1 MQQENRRATESARPL
16 PSAGWRSDSWRTPAV
31 VLICGCLISMVGFG
45 PRSTLGFFLT
55 PMSHDQGWG
64 REVFA
69 LSVAIQ
75 TLLYGAAQP
84 FSGAIADRFGTV
96 RVIIAG
102 TLLYAAGIFMM
113 AHAATPET
121 LFLSSGVLIGF
132 GLSGCSFNLV
142 LSSFGKLLPE
152 SWRSLAFGAGTASG
166 SFGQFLFS
174 PLAVGLI
181 DTLGWRTTL
190 EVFAGLLL
198 LIVPL
203 AFAIATPRSDAPQTS
218 LRSLG
223 KDESQTSLRS
233 LRQDDSQTS
242 LSGLRQNESDQT
254 SIPSLRKDD
263 PPQTS
268 VRSLRTAEAAPSATQ
283 IQNYKQALA
292 EALGHRS
299 YILLVLGFF
308 TCGFQ
313 LGFVTLHL
321 PSYLIDRGLSAEVGG
336 WTLGVIGLFNIV
348 GAMTS
353 GWLGGRMPKR
363 YILVVIYF
371 ARALAVVFLITMPAS
386 PAVALIYGAVTGLLW
401 LSSVPP
407 TAGLVAVMFGTR
419 WMAML
424 FGIAFFSHQVGGFL
438 GVYLGGLLYE
448 HTGSYD
454 IVWWL
459 GVLFGVLSAVINL
472 PIVEKPV
479 VRPALAAG

>member
-1 MQQENRRATESARPL
+1 MQQDNRPGTGSVRARS
-16 PSAGWRSDSWRTPAV
+16 SIDWRLESWRTPAV
-31 VLICGCLISMVGFG
+31 ILICGCLISMVGFG
-45 PRSTLGFFLT
+45 PRATLGFFLT
-55 PMSHDQGWG
+55 PMSTANGWG

-113 AHAATPET
+113 AHASTPET

-142 LSSFGKLLPE
+142 ISSFGKLLPE

-181 DTLGWRTTL
+181 DTVGWRTTL
-190 EVFAGLLL
+190 EIFAGLLL

-203 AFAIATPRSDAPQTS
+203 AFAIATPRSDAPA
-218 LRSLG
+218 
-223 KDESQTSLRS
+223 
-233 LRQDDSQTS
+233 
-242 LSGLRQNESDQT
+242 
-254 SIPSLRKDD
+254 
-263 PPQTS
+263 QTS
-268 VRSLRTAEAAPSATQ
+268 VRSLRQGELTSPRGLRQPDSETAPSVEQ
-283 IQNYKQALA
+283 IQTYKQALA

-321 PSYLIDRGLSAEVGG
+321 PAYLIDRGLSAQVGG

-348 GAMTS
+348 GAMLS

-363 YILVVIYF
+363 YILAVIYF
-371 ARALAVVFLITMPAS
+371 ARALAVVFLVTMPAS

-448 HTGSYD
+448 RTGSYD

-472 PIVEKPV
+472 PIVERPV
-479 VRPALAAG
+479 ARLATA

>member
-1 MQQENRRATESARPL
+1 MQQENRPGSGSVPPL
-16 PSAGWRSDSWRTPAV
+16 SSVDRRLESWRTPAV
-31 VLICGCLISMVGFG
+31 ILACGCLISMIGFG

-55 PMSHDQGWG
+55 PMSTAHGWG

-75 TLLYGAAQP
+75 TLLYGIAQP

-142 LSSFGKLLPE
+142 ISSFGKLLPE

-181 DTLGWRTTL
+181 DTVGWRTTL

-203 AFAIATPRSDAPQTS
+203 AFAIATSRSDAPA
-218 LRSLG
+218 
-223 KDESQTSLRS
+223 
-233 LRQDDSQTS
+233 
-242 LSGLRQNESDQT
+242 
-254 SIPSLRKDD
+254 
-263 PPQTS
+263 QTS
-268 VRSLRTAEAAPSATQ
+268 VRSLREDDSARTSARGLVRQDSETAPSVEQ
-283 IQNYKQALA
+283 IQTYKQALA

-321 PSYLIDRGLSAEVGG
+321 PAYLLDRGLSAQVGG

-348 GAMTS
+348 GAMLS

-363 YILVVIYF
+363 YILAVIYF

-386 PAVALIYGAVTGLLW
+386 PAVALIYGAATGLLW

-448 HTGSYD
+448 QTGSYD

-472 PIVEKPV
+472 PIVERPV
-479 VRPALAAG
+479 ARPVAAAA

>member
-1 MQQENRRATESARPL
+1 
-16 PSAGWRSDSWRTPAV
+16 
-31 VLICGCLISMVGFG
+31 
-45 PRSTLGFFLT
+45 
-55 PMSHDQGWG
+55 
-64 REVFA
+64 
-69 LSVAIQ
+69 
-75 TLLYGAAQP
+75 
-84 FSGAIADRFGTV
+84 
-96 RVIIAG
+96 
-102 TLLYAAGIFMM
+102 MM
-113 AHAATPET
+113 AHASTPET

-142 LSSFGKLLPE
+142 ISSFGKLLPE

-190 EVFAGLLL
+190 EVFAALLL

-203 AFAIATPRSDAPQTS
+203 AFAIATQRSDAPAQTS
-218 LRSLG
+218 V
-223 KDESQTSLRS
+223 RS

-242 LSGLRQNESDQT
+242 LR
-254 SIPSLRKDD
+254 SLGKDD
-263 PPQTS
+263 SQTS
-268 VRSLRTAEAAPSATQ
+268 VRSLRQDDSQTSVRTLRQDDSQTGVSGPRTAEAAPSATQ

-363 YILVVIYF
+363 YILAVIYF
-371 ARALAVVFLITMPAS
+371 ARALAVVFLITLPAS
-386 PAVALIYGAVTGLLW
+386 PAVALIYGAATGLLW

-448 HTGSYD
+448 RTGSYD

-479 VRPALAAG
+479 ARLAMAPA

>member
-1 MQQENRRATESARPL
+1 MQQDNRPGTGSVRSR
-16 PSAGWRSDSWRTPAV
+16 SFIDWRLESWRTPAV
-31 VLICGCLISMVGFG
+31 ILICGCLISMVGFG
-45 PRSTLGFFLT
+45 PRATLGFFLT
-55 PMSHDQGWG
+55 PMSTANGWG

-113 AHAATPET
+113 AHASTPEM

-142 LSSFGKLLPE
+142 ISSFGKLLPE

-181 DTLGWRTTL
+181 DTVGWRTTL

-203 AFAIATPRSDAPQTS
+203 AFAIATPRSDAAP
-218 LRSLG
+218 
-223 KDESQTSLRS
+223 
-233 LRQDDSQTS
+233 
-242 LSGLRQNESDQT
+242 LSPRGLRQPVSET
-254 SIPSLRKDD
+254 
-263 PPQTS
+263 
-268 VRSLRTAEAAPSATQ
+268 APSVEQ
-283 IQNYKQALA
+283 IQTYKQALA

-321 PSYLIDRGLSAEVGG
+321 PAYLIDRGLSAQVGG

-348 GAMTS
+348 GAMLS
-353 GWLGGRMPKR
+353 GWLGGHMPKR
-363 YILVVIYF
+363 YILAVIYF
-371 ARALAVVFLITMPAS
+371 ARALAVVFLVTMPAS

-448 HTGSYD
+448 RTGSYD

-479 VRPALAAG
+479 ARLATA

>member
-1 MQQENRRATESARPL
+1 
-16 PSAGWRSDSWRTPAV
+16 
-31 VLICGCLISMVGFG
+31 MVGFG
-45 PRSTLGFFLT
+45 PRATLGFFLT
-55 PMSHDQGWG
+55 PMSTANGWG

-113 AHAATPET
+113 AHASTPET

-142 LSSFGKLLPE
+142 ISSFGKLLPE

-181 DTLGWRTTL
+181 DTVGWRTTL

-203 AFAIATPRSDAPQTS
+203 AFAIATPRSDAAPAS
-218 LRSLG
+218 PR
-223 KDESQTSLRS
+223 
-233 LRQDDSQTS
+233 
-242 LSGLRQNESDQT
+242 GLRQPDSET
-254 SIPSLRKDD
+254 
-263 PPQTS
+263 
-268 VRSLRTAEAAPSATQ
+268 APSVEQ
-283 IQNYKQALA
+283 IQTYKQALA

-321 PSYLIDRGLSAEVGG
+321 PAYLIDRGLSAQVGG

-348 GAMTS
+348 GAMLS

-363 YILVVIYF
+363 YILAVIYF
-371 ARALAVVFLITMPAS
+371 ARALAVVFLVTMPAS

-448 HTGSYD
+448 RTGSYD

-479 VRPALAAG
+479 ARLATA

>member
-1 MQQENRRATESARPL
+1 VQQDNRPGNGSVRPR
-16 PSAGWRSDSWRTPAV
+16 SSIDWRLESWRTPAV
-31 VLICGCLISMVGFG
+31 VLISGCLISMIGFG
-45 PRSTLGFFLT
+45 PRATLGFFLT

-113 AHAATPET
+113 AHASTPET

-142 LSSFGKLLPE
+142 ISSFGKLLPE

-181 DTLGWRTTL
+181 DTVGWRTTL

-203 AFAIATPRSDAPQTS
+203 AFAIATPRSDAAPAS
-218 LRSLG
+218 PR
-223 KDESQTSLRS
+223 
-233 LRQDDSQTS
+233 
-242 LSGLRQNESDQT
+242 GLRQPESET
-254 SIPSLRKDD
+254 
-263 PPQTS
+263 
-268 VRSLRTAEAAPSATQ
+268 APSMEQ
-283 IQNYKQALA
+283 IQTYKQALA

-321 PSYLIDRGLSAEVGG
+321 PSYLIDRGLSAQVGG

-348 GAMTS
+348 GAMLS

-363 YILVVIYF
+363 YILAVIYF
-371 ARALAVVFLITMPAS
+371 ARALAVVFLVTMPAS
-386 PAVALIYGAVTGLLW
+386 PAVALIYGGVTGLLW

-448 HTGSYD
+448 RTGSYD

-479 VRPALAAG
+479 ARPAMA

>member
-1 MQQENRRATESARPL
+1 MQQDNRPGTGSVRARS
-16 PSAGWRSDSWRTPAV
+16 SIDWRLESWRTPAV
-31 VLICGCLISMVGFG
+31 ILICGCLISMVGFG
-45 PRSTLGFFLT
+45 PRATLGFFLT
-55 PMSHDQGWG
+55 PMSTANGWG

-113 AHAATPET
+113 AHASTPET

-142 LSSFGKLLPE
+142 ISSFGKLLPE

-181 DTLGWRTTL
+181 DTVGWRTTL

-203 AFAIATPRSDAPQTS
+203 AFAIATPRSDAPA
-218 LRSLG
+218 
-223 KDESQTSLRS
+223 
-233 LRQDDSQTS
+233 
-242 LSGLRQNESDQT
+242 
-254 SIPSLRKDD
+254 
-263 PPQTS
+263 QTS
-268 VRSLRTAEAAPSATQ
+268 VRSLRQGELTSPRGLRQPDSETAPSVEQ
-283 IQNYKQALA
+283 IQTYKQALA

-321 PSYLIDRGLSAEVGG
+321 PAYLIDRGLSAQVGG

-348 GAMTS
+348 GAMLS

-363 YILVVIYF
+363 YILAVIYF
-371 ARALAVVFLITMPAS
+371 ARALAVVFLVTMPAS

-448 HTGSYD
+448 QTGSYD

-472 PIVEKPV
+472 PIVERPV
-479 VRPALAAG
+479 ARLATA

>member
-1 MQQENRRATESARPL
+1 
-16 PSAGWRSDSWRTPAV
+16 
-31 VLICGCLISMVGFG
+31 MVGFG
-45 PRSTLGFFLT
+45 PRATLGFFLT
-55 PMSHDQGWG
+55 PMSTANGWG

-113 AHAATPET
+113 AHASTPET

-142 LSSFGKLLPE
+142 ISSFGKLLPE

-181 DTLGWRTTL
+181 DTVGWRTTL

-203 AFAIATPRSDAPQTS
+203 AFAIATPRSDAAPAS
-218 LRSLG
+218 PR
-223 KDESQTSLRS
+223 
-233 LRQDDSQTS
+233 
-242 LSGLRQNESDQT
+242 GLRQPDSET
-254 SIPSLRKDD
+254 
-263 PPQTS
+263 
-268 VRSLRTAEAAPSATQ
+268 APSVEQ
-283 IQNYKQALA
+283 IQTYKQALA

-321 PSYLIDRGLSAEVGG
+321 PSYLIDRGLSAQVGG

-348 GAMTS
+348 GAMLS

-363 YILVVIYF
+363 YILAVIYF
-371 ARALAVVFLITMPAS
+371 ARALAVVFLVTMPAS

-448 HTGSYD
+448 QTGSYD

-479 VRPALAAG
+479 ARLAAA

>member
-1 MQQENRRATESARPL
+1 MSSNP
-16 PSAGWRSDSWRTPAV
+16 AGDQAAMSKTLSWRTPAV
-31 VLICGCLISMVGFG
+31 IVVCGCLISMIGFG
-45 PRSTLGFFLT
+45 PRATLGFFLV
-55 PMSHDQGWG
+55 PMSSANGWE

-75 TLLYGAAQP
+75 TLVYGAAQP
-84 FSGAIADRFGTV
+84 FSGAIADRFGTIP
-96 RVIIAG
+96 VIIVG

-121 LFLSSGVLIGF
+121 LYLSSGVLIGF

-142 LSSFGKLLPE
+142 ISSFGKLLPE

-174 PLAVGLI
+174 PLGVGLI
-181 DTLGWRTTL
+181 GAFGWRTTL
-190 EVFAGLLL
+190 EIFAGLLL
-198 LIVPL
+198 LIIPL
-203 AFAIATPRSDAPQTS
+203 AFAVATPRADEPGSGRVSAVRAQAAIKWPRWPLPRIKSGVASAARSDAPVPQAALRDPRRLDGGAQAQT
-218 LRSLG
+218 
-223 KDESQTSLRS
+223 
-233 LRQDDSQTS
+233 
-242 LSGLRQNESDQT
+242 
-254 SIPSLRKDD
+254 
-263 PPQTS
+263 
-268 VRSLRTAEAAPSATQ
+268 
-283 IQNYKQALA
+283 YKQALA
-292 EALGHRS
+292 EAFGHRS

-321 PSYLIDRGLSAEVGG
+321 PAYLLDRGISAEVGG
-336 WTLGVIGLFNIV
+336 WTMGVIGLFNIV
-348 GAMTS
+348 GAMMS

-363 YILVVIYF
+363 YILSVIYF
-371 ARALAVVFLITMPAS
+371 ARALAVVFLITLPAS

-419 WMAML
+419 WLAML
-424 FGIAFFSHQVGGFL
+424 FGVAFFSHQVGGFL
-438 GVYLGGLLYE
+438 GIYLGGLLYVQ
-448 HTGSYD
+448 TGSYD
-454 IVWWL
+454 VVWWL

-479 VRPALAAG
+479 VRLAPA

>member
-1 MQQENRRATESARPL
+1 VQQENRPATGSIRPL
-16 PSAGWRSDSWRTPAV
+16 SSSGWRLDSWRTPLV
-31 VLICGCLISMVGFG
+31 VLISGCLISMIGFG
-45 PRSTLGFFLT
+45 PRATLGFFLT

-113 AHAATPET
+113 AHASTPET

-142 LSSFGKLLPE
+142 ISSFGKLLPE
-152 SWRSLAFGAGTASG
+152 SWRSLAFGAGTAAG

-198 LIVPL
+198 LMIPL
-203 AFAIATPRSDAPQTS
+203 AFAIATQRSDAPTQTS
-218 LRSLG
+218 VGSLG
-223 KDESQTSLRS
+223 KNESQTSLRS
-233 LRQDDSQTS
+233 LREDDSQTS
-242 LSGLRQNESDQT
+242 VGSPRA
-254 SIPSLRKDD
+254 
-263 PPQTS
+263 
-268 VRSLRTAEAAPSATQ
+268 AEAAPSAIQ

-363 YILVVIYF
+363 YILAAIYF
-371 ARALAVVFLITMPAS
+371 ARALAVVFLVTMPAS

-448 HTGSYD
+448 RTGSYD

-459 GVLFGVLSAVINL
+459 GVLFGVVSAVINL

-479 VRPALAAG
+479 ARLATA

>member
-1 MQQENRRATESARPL
+1 
-16 PSAGWRSDSWRTPAV
+16 
-31 VLICGCLISMVGFG
+31 MVGFG
-45 PRSTLGFFLT
+45 PRATLGFFLT
-55 PMSHDQGWG
+55 PMSTANGWG

-113 AHAATPET
+113 AHASTPET

-142 LSSFGKLLPE
+142 ISSFGKLLPE

-181 DTLGWRTTL
+181 DTVGWRTTL

-203 AFAIATPRSDAPQTS
+203 AFAIATPRSDAAPAS
-218 LRSLG
+218 PR
-223 KDESQTSLRS
+223 
-233 LRQDDSQTS
+233 
-242 LSGLRQNESDQT
+242 GLRQPDSET
-254 SIPSLRKDD
+254 
-263 PPQTS
+263 
-268 VRSLRTAEAAPSATQ
+268 APSVEQ
-283 IQNYKQALA
+283 IQTYKQALA

-353 GWLGGRMPKR
+353 GWLGGHMPKR
-363 YILVVIYF
+363 YILAIIYF
-371 ARALAVVFLITMPAS
+371 ARALAVVFLITLPAS
-386 PAVALIYGAVTGLLW
+386 PAVALIYGAATGLLW

-479 VRPALAAG
+479 ARLATA